1 MSTIEHKG
9 TTVEYDPSVLT
20 KWRWQRAV
28 ASGDMTRTFAAFDE
42 LLCGKSDE
50 VAEQLGGEMEDM
62 QDLIL
67 AIMAESKDQQAKN

>member
-1 MSTIEHKG
+1 MSFIEHKD
-9 TTVEYDPSVLT
+9 TIVEYDPLVLT
-20 KWRWQRAV
+20 TWRWQHAV
-28 ASGDMTRTFAAFDE
+28 ASGDMTKTFAAFDE

-62 QDLIL
+62 QGLIL